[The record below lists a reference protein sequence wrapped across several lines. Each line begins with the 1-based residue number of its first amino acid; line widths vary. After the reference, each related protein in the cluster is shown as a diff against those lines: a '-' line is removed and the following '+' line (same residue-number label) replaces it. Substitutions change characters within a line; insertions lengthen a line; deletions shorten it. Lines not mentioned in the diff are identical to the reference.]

1 MTNPASV
8 NADLMICRRIT
19 PPRTL
24 VSSISFRFRVV
35 RGNVGP
41 RSSTF
46 TLALGTFKVELRI
59 FNLALTSFTLALSTF
74 TLALTTFT
82 LALTTFTLALTT
94 FKLALGTFEPEVATF
109 GRQDVC
115 FVGFAVLFRAFRGPG
130 PMFSIA
136 TRSIPRK
143 SQNNQHC
150 RSSRVELCREFSLTR
165 IAESVY
171 CFSVHTLS
179 SKRFWVVSV
188 GRT

>member
-59 FNLALTSFTLALSTF
+59 FN
-74 TLALTTFT
+74 